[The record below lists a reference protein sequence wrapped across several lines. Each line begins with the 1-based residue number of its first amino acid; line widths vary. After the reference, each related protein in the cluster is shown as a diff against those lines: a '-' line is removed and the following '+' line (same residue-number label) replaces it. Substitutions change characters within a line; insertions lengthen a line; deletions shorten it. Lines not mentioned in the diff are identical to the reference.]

1 PKADIGP
8 VKIPQ
13 RSRLRPGVLSFLS
26 EAREPLAV
34 KRREFVTLLGGMTAA
49 WPLAAHHLPSFV
61 RGPSDDAR
69 RGQRED
75 STRDLACR
83 SGDPRTAGT
92 PPQESPES
100 NHHMVARPQTD
111 SLVVAGV
118 LTPKGWRTQR
128 STAHRV
134 RSIHRGQACSDGPSR
149 RTQRL

>member
-1 PKADIGP
+1 
-8 VKIPQ
+8 
-13 RSRLRPGVLSFLS
+13 
-26 EAREPLAV
+26 
-34 KRREFVTLLGGMTAA
+34 MTAA

-111 SLVVAGV
+111 SLVVAGP
-118 LTPKGWRTQR
+118 LLPPGQGGPP
-128 STAHRV
+128 TAPPRA
-134 RSIHRGQACSDGPSR
+134 RPDFPAAAPSR
-149 RTQRL
+149 QPT